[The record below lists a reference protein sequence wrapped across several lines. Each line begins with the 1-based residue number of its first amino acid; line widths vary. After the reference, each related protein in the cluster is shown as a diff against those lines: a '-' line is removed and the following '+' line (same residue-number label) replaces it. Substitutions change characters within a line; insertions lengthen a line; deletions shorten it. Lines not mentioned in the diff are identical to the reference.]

1 MDRRRFLRLLGLL
14 AVAGGARPLRG
25 QGQDRDPAGTRAG
38 VTLFLCGD
46 VMTGRGIDQ
55 ILPHPVQPRLYES
68 YVKDA
73 RDYVALA
80 ERAHGPVPRAVDPTY
95 VWGEALEVLAQVA
108 PQARIINLET
118 AVTRHNE
125 PWPKG
130 INYRMHPDNIDCL
143 TAAKIDCCVLANN
156 HVLDWGYAGLEQTLA
171 TLAEAGIPSTGAGAT
186 ASAAAA
192 PAILDVGAGV
202 RVRVF
207 SYALASS
214 GISPAWRATAE
225 RPGVNL
231 LPDLSDAT
239 VHRITA
245 QVNPLK
251 QSGDIV
257 IASIHWGGNWGY
269 AIPEEQRRFAHALID
284 TAGVDLIHGHSSHH
298 VKGMEVYRGRPI
310 LYGCGDFLNDYEGIG
325 GHAQYRG
332 DLGLMYFPRLNPA
345 SGRLVDFQLHATR
358 IKNLRVMR
366 ASAEETQWLLQVLNR
381 EGEALGTRVTSL
393 GDGRLR
399 LHWRAERQD

>member
-207 SYALASS
+207 SYGLASS

-231 LPDLSDAT
+231 CPT
-239 VHRITA
+239 
-245 QVNPLK
+245 
-251 QSGDIV
+251 
-257 IASIHWGGNWGY
+257 
-269 AIPEEQRRFAHALID
+269 
-284 TAGVDLIHGHSSHH
+284 
-298 VKGMEVYRGRPI
+298 
-310 LYGCGDFLNDYEGIG
+310 
-325 GHAQYRG
+325 
-332 DLGLMYFPRLNPA
+332 
-345 SGRLVDFQLHATR
+345 
-358 IKNLRVMR
+358 
-366 ASAEETQWLLQVLNR
+366 
-381 EGEALGTRVTSL
+381 
-393 GDGRLR
+393 
-399 LHWRAERQD
+399 

>member
-1 MDRRRFLRLLGLL
+1 M
-14 AVAGGARPLRG
+14 
-25 QGQDRDPAGTRAG
+25 
-38 VTLFLCGD
+38 
-46 VMTGRGIDQ
+46 
-55 ILPHPVQPRLYES
+55 
-68 YVKDA
+68 
-73 RDYVALA
+73 
-80 ERAHGPVPRAVDPTY
+80 
-95 VWGEALEVLAQVA
+95 
-108 PQARIINLET
+108 
-118 AVTRHNE
+118 
-125 PWPKG
+125 
-130 INYRMHPDNIDCL
+130 
-143 TAAKIDCCVLANN
+143 
-156 HVLDWGYAGLEQTLA
+156 
-171 TLAEAGIPSTGAGAT
+171 
-186 ASAAAA
+186 
-192 PAILDVGAGV
+192 
-202 RVRVF
+202 
-207 SYALASS
+207 
-214 GISPAWRATAE
+214 
-225 RPGVNL
+225 
-231 LPDLSDAT
+231 PDLSDAT